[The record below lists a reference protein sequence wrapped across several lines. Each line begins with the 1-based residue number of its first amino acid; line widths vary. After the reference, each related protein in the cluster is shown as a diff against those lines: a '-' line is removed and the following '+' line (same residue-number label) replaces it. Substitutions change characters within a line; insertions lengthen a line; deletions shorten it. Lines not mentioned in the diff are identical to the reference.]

1 MSRLKSF
8 AKNAAMLVSVA
19 LIMRTVGVIFNAYA
33 ANKIGA
39 EGMGLYSL
47 VMSVYVFAVT
57 IATSGINLAVTR
69 LVSEELAVGR
79 DSGAIKA
86 MGKCVIYALSFGCFS
101 AFALF
106 FSAPLLAEKAIGDAR
121 MTLSLRALSAGLPFI
136 ALSNVFSGYF
146 YAVKRVFKS
155 ASSSMIEQFVKIAVT
170 CGLLWTFAPRGV
182 EYACMSLVVGTSVSE
197 GLSFSYLL
205 VFYLSD
211 KNKYLNRKTPYPP
224 PSEISH
230 RMFRISLP
238 VALSAYLRSGLVTV
252 EHMLIPRGLKKFGA
266 DYSLSLAAYGTVSGM
281 ALPVLL
287 FPAAVS
293 STFAGLIIPE
303 MSELAAKYKTKNGV
317 SEINYIIKRS
327 LGAVLIFGIGT
338 AGIFVSFA
346 ATLGD
351 VIYSSADASYY
362 IAVLAPLVPVMYLD
376 TCVDGMLKG
385 LGEQLYSMRVNILD
399 ASLSILLVY
408 LLLPKMGIM
417 GYIVCIFATE
427 IINAALSLWRLIKI
441 TGAKISVL
449 RRVVMPVLCMA
460 GAYSVTSL
468 ILRPTFLPKIV
479 YLIIGIV
486 LTVGLYAFFLGATGA
501 LGKEEYIW
509 MKKIFARQKST
520 TY

>member
-1 MSRLKSF
+1 MSRLKKF
-8 AKNAAMLVSVA
+8 AKNAAMLIAVA

-57 IATSGINLAVTR
+57 VATSGINLAVTR
-69 LVSEELAVGR
+69 LVAEELALGR
-79 DSGAIKA
+79 DAGAIKA
-86 MGKCVIYALSFGCFS
+86 MSKCVIYALSFGCFS
-101 AFALF
+101 ACALF
-106 FSAPLLAEKAIGDAR
+106 VSAPLLAEKAIGDER

-155 ASSSMIEQFVKIAVT
+155 ASSNIIEQFVKIAVT
-170 CGLLWTFAPRGV
+170 CTLLWIFAPRGV
-182 EYACMSLVVGTSVSE
+182 EYACMALVVGTSVSE

-205 VFYLSD
+205 LFYLAD
-211 KNKYLNRKTPYPP
+211 KKKYLNSKTPYPP
-224 PSEISH
+224 PSEISR
-230 RMFRISLP
+230 RMFAIALP
-238 VALSAYLRSGLVTV
+238 VALSAYLRSGLVTI
-252 EHMLIPRGLKKFGA
+252 EHMLIPRGLRKFGQ

-303 MSELAAKYKTKNGV
+303 MSELAAKYKTKKGV
-317 SEINYIIKRS
+317 AEINYIVKRS
-327 LGAVLIFGIGT
+327 IGAVLIFGIGT
-338 AGIFVSFA
+338 AGIFLAFSSP
-346 ATLGD
+346 LGD
-351 VIYSSADASYY
+351 MIYSSADASYY

-427 IINAALSLWRLIKI
+427 LINAALSLWRLIKI
-441 TGAKISVL
+441 TGAKINVL
-449 RRVVMPVLCMA
+449 RRVIMPIICMA
-460 GAYSVTSL
+460 GAYSVTAI
-468 ILRPTFLPKIV
+468 ILRPTALPQTV
-479 YLIIGIV
+479 YLIVGI
-486 LTVGLYAFFLGATGA
+486 LFTIALYAFFLGATGT
-501 LGKEEYIW
+501 LGREEYMW
-509 MKKIFARQKST
+509 MKKIFTKQKAP